1 MSTIAHPSP
10 RGDKLCLETE
20 AFVAF
25 RRSFRPLAGISCVQI
40 KLGAY
45 SDVAGFRPLAGISCV
60 ADAEII
66 KGELRAFPSP
76 RGDKLCPSLD
86 IGKYADDLFP
96 SPRGD
101 KLCHHQRRHISLS
114 LLVSVPSR
122 G

>member
-25 RRSFRPLAGISCVQI
+25 RRS
-40 KLGAY
+40 
-45 SDVAGFRPLAGISCV
+45 FRPLAGISCV

-86 IGKYADDLFP
+86 IGKYADDLCP

-101 KLCHHQRRHISLS
+101 KLGL
-114 LLVSVPSR
+114 
-122 G
+122 